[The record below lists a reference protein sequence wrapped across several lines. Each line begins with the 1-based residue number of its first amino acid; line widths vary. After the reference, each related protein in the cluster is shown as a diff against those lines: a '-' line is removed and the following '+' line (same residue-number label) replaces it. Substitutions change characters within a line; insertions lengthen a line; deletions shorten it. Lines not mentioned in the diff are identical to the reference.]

1 MPVSGATVLRVLRP
15 DAEPRAPA
23 VSRHPPVL
31 PLGPDAAVSGPRRAS
46 GVRGGAP
53 VPAAVAPLVRRSRG
67 AARGGAR
74 IRGRGRT
81 RARPGREPH
90 VPHATGRL

>member
-1 MPVSGATVLRVLRP
+1 MPVSGATLLRLLRP
-15 DAEPRAPA
+15 HAEPRAPA
-23 VSRHPPVL
+23 VSGHPPVL
-31 PLGPDAAVSGPRRAS
+31 PLGPDAAVSGPRGAS

-53 VPAAVAPLVRRSRG
+53 VPATVAPPVRRCRG
-67 AARGGAR
+67 TARGGAR

-81 RARPGREPH
+81 RAGARREPD